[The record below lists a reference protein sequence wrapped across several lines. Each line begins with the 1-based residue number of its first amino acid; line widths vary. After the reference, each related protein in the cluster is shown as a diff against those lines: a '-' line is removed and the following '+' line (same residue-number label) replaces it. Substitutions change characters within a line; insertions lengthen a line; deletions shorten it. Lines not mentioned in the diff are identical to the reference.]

1 MGITKGDKIMNV
13 TIFTELTTTEKLAE
27 ITKESEKYIGLY
39 VEMADPKQRKYVK
52 DQAESIKSIRKNLNT
67 LRIKKVKD
75 YTAKVKKEFD
85 GIDVI
90 LSDANGPFTLLIDGY
105 ADERKVILDA
115 EKKRLCDIERAAQK
129 EVDHEWA
136 IILDKSYLADKIEA
150 ERIQLEHD
158 ENIRLMAVER
168 AGEVIRSKIAYEKD
182 LADRQEKGRLAD
194 VEHVRHINRLI
205 LKEMHGH
212 GLPEKES
219 IEFIKTMARK
229 QISQLTINY

>member
-1 MGITKGDKIMNV
+1 MNV
-13 TIFTELTTTEKLAE
+13 TLFKGLTSDEHLAE
-27 ITKESEKYIGLY
+27 LEAKSEEYNGLY
-39 VEMADPKQRKYVK
+39 VDMDVAEQRKYVK
-52 DQAESIKSIRKNLNT
+52 GKASDIKEIVKTVKAASIKL
-67 LRIKKVKD
+67 VKD
-75 YTAKVKKEFD
+75 YRNLVKAEEYSHISRLEK
-85 GIDVI
+85 
-90 LSDANGPFTLLIDGY
+90 ANETFTLLINDY
-105 ADERKVILDA
+105 DTARKVILDA
-115 EKKRLCDIERAAQK
+115 EKASKLAIEKAVQK
-129 EVDHEWA
+129 ELDHEFA
-136 IILDKSYLADKIEA
+136 ILLDKSYLADKIEA

-168 AGEVIRSKIAYEKD
+168 AEEVIRSKIAYEKD
-182 LADRQEKGRLAD
+182 LEDRQEKDRLAD